1 VTTSRATIIGVTALT
16 AAVVGFGATAPSLAD
31 NLGLLTS
38 SEDATTDDGT
48 GQDETDD
55 AADDQW
61 PGPRGHHRM
70 GGMGGVGMGGPGGG
84 MGMHGPGAQEGDH
97 PMLATAAESLG
108 LSEEDLLAELR
119 DGQTLGQV
127 ADAQGVDRQVLV
139 DALLADHEERITQM
153 LDETMPVPGQMRWQ
167 DDDGSEDGPTSTS
180 GA

>member
-1 VTTSRATIIGVTALT
+1 MSTSRATIIGVTALT

-31 NLGLLTS
+31 NLGLLAS

-48 GQDETDD
+48 GQDGTDD
-55 AADDQW
+55 TVDDQW

-70 GGMGGVGMGGPGGG
+70 GGMGGMGGG
-84 MGMHGPGAQEGDH
+84 MGMHGPGAQAGDH
-97 PMLATAAESLG
+97 PMLATAAETLG
-108 LSEEDLLAELR
+108 LSEEELLTELR

-127 ADAQGVDRQVLV
+127 ADAQGVDRQQLV

-153 LDETMPVPGQMRWQ
+153 LDEPMPVPGQLRWQ
-167 DDDGSEDGPTSTS
+167 DDEGSEDDSASTS